1 MATTI
6 NIAIESF
13 PILMKGL
20 GVTLFLTLIAMILG
34 TILGVFLALGKIY
47 GNKYFRWLSTGYIA
61 VLRGTPLLAQLFILY
76 FGLPPYGI
84 KLSAITVALIGFT
97 LNSGAYQ
104 AEYLRG
110 SIQSIGSGQ
119 IKSAYSIGMTKWQ
132 GIFYIIL
139 PQAFRRVI
147 PAWTNEFIYL
157 LKYTS
162 LAYMIGAPELMG
174 NAKFIASRNYEFFKV
189 YLIVALIYF
198 IIVMILTEFFGWVE
212 RKVKIPG
219 FEYYH

>member
-1 MATTI
+1 MATLI

-13 PILMKGL
+13 PLLMKGL
-20 GVTLFLTLIAMILG
+20 GITLFLTLISMVLG

-47 GNKYFRWLSTGYIA
+47 GNKYIRWVTTSFIA
-61 VLRGTPLLAQLFILY
+61 ILRGTPLLAQLFILY

-97 LNSGAYQ
+97 INSGAYQ

-110 SIQSIGSGQ
+110 SIQSISSGQ

-132 GIFYIIL
+132 GIFNIVL

-162 LAYMIGAPELMG
+162 LAYMIGAPEIMG